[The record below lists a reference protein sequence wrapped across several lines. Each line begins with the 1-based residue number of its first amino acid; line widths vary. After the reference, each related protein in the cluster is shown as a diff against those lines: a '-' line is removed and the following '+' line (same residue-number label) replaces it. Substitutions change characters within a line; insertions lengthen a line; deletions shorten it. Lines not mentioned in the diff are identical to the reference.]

1 MNEAKNKPWSIDSNN
16 IDNIDIYTY
25 VSFVRNNINI
35 INKFRSFVNSLHN
48 ILLLIL
54 ISRLLPSY
62 IIIIIRN

>member
-16 IDNIDIYTY
+16 IDNIDTY

-35 INKFRSFVNSLHN
+35 INKFRSLVNSLHN